1 MNNNIILY
9 LSNKFDIYISILDV
23 HILTK
28 DNIVIFTKDNLINI
42 YCQLLNDNNIYCSTI
57 IFIDN
62 KIHLKIE
69 YENIKQKIVI
79 SSFYSKPYNE
89 IILLDNLI
97 NINDSMQNEK
107 IKLYDNNKI
116 IDKTIIIMDII
127 QLLCYEYILDDEL
140 ENIIIQNLDIIKIN
154 FKENKQSEISKKLFE
169 IDYIKFNELIKKN
182 NYWYEILFDLNY
194 NSQLFLNNNSKNMI
208 ELYILIIY
216 DKYSIIDDINNI
228 VEILTIYEM
237 NKYNIFYIKT
247 VFDILQILNNYGMEK
262 SINIGILIK
271 RYYHIDTKII
281 EYAINF
287 YNNIYS
293 DMIDIQK
300 ILYIIK
306 DNLLNEFRF
315 NKFLDIPK
323 YKNNLNKYQN
333 IMIYVYS
340 DLYKLT
346 EYNNNILENIFI
358 KYMQHFDVYN
368 YIIL

>member
-1 MNNNIILY
+1 
-9 LSNKFDIYISILDV
+9 
-23 HILTK
+23 
-28 DNIVIFTKDNLINI
+28 
-42 YCQLLNDNNIYCSTI
+42 
-57 IFIDN
+57 
-62 KIHLKIE
+62 
-69 YENIKQKIVI
+69 
-79 SSFYSKPYNE
+79 
-89 IILLDNLI
+89 
-97 NINDSMQNEK
+97 
-107 IKLYDNNKI
+107 
-116 IDKTIIIMDII
+116 
-127 QLLCYEYILDDEL
+127 
-140 ENIIIQNLDIIKIN
+140 
-154 FKENKQSEISKKLFE
+154 
-169 IDYIKFNELIKKN
+169 
-182 NYWYEILFDLNY
+182 
-194 NSQLFLNNNSKNMI
+194 MI

-262 SINIGILIK
+262 SINIGVLIK

-281 EYAINF
+281 EYAINL

-300 ILYIIK
+300 ILYILK
-306 DNLLNEFRF
+306 DNILNEFRL
-315 NKFLDIPK
+315 NKYLDIPK

-346 EYNNNILENIFI
+346 KYNNEILENIFI
-358 KYMQHFDVYN
+358 KYMQHFDVCN